1 MDVKGTGA
9 MSPAEREP
17 GMWVL
22 GVMIVAAMVAAGV
35 LVGGYATGWGGHLR
49 ISQSAV
55 PVAANSGTP
64 NATLNLSIVT
74 GQMMGSG
81 ALGPAYVPSDFTV
94 PANSTVKVT
103 VTDFDTATP
112 LTGVLTKFAK
122 VTGTVGDVMQ
132 VQGINPLAPNTTVG
146 GVHTLSYLAPSQ
158 VAHTLTIPRLGINVP
173 IAGHSRITFVIHTGK
188 GGTYSWQCMDPCGS
202 GASGM
207 GLPMGMQGYMAG
219 TMTVA
224 GTVAS

>member
-1 MDVKGTGA
+1 MDVKGTQV
-9 MSPAEREP
+9 EREP
-17 GMWVL
+17 GMWIL
-22 GVMIVAAMVAAGV
+22 GVMIVAALMAAVV
-35 LVGGYATGWGGHLR
+35 LIGGYAEGWGGHLH

-55 PVAANSGTP
+55 PLAATSGTP
-64 NATLNLSIVT
+64 NATLNLTIVT
-74 GQMMGSG
+74 GQMMGAG

-112 LTGVLTKFAK
+112 LTGALTKFAK
-122 VTGTVGDVMQ
+122 VTGTVGNVME

-146 GVHTLSYLAPSQ
+146 GVHTLSALAPSQ
-158 VAHTLTIPRLGINVP
+158 VAHTLTIAQLGINVP
-173 IAGHSRITFVIHTGK
+173 MAGQSRTTFVIHTGK
-188 GGTYSWQCMDPCGS
+188 AGTYQWQCMDPCGS

-207 GLPMGMQGYMAG
+207 GAPMGMQGYMAG

-224 GTVAS
+224 G